1 MTVTSTMVINTHRIF
16 LGFKFL
22 VRNEEKKKFL
32 VEEQGKFEEFL
43 GLHFYLIYPKSE
55 QTGAPI
61 FPKKKLYIVRKQF
74 LTPPYN
80 FYALIFFGY

>member
-1 MTVTSTMVINTHRIF
+1 MALERWATGRDIMITHRIF

-61 FPKKKLYIVRKQF
+61 FPKKKTLYC
-74 LTPPYN
+74 
-80 FYALIFFGY
+80 

>member
-1 MTVTSTMVINTHRIF
+1 MVINSFTNNKINGLVTVTSTMVINTHRIF

-61 FPKKKLYIVRKQF
+61 FPKKNSIL
-74 LTPPYN
+74 LGNN
-80 FYALIFFGY
+80 F

>member
-1 MTVTSTMVINTHRIF
+1 MCRIQSVEFTHRIF

-55 QTGAPI
+55 QTGALI
-61 FPKKKLYIVRKQF
+61 FPKKLYIVRKQF